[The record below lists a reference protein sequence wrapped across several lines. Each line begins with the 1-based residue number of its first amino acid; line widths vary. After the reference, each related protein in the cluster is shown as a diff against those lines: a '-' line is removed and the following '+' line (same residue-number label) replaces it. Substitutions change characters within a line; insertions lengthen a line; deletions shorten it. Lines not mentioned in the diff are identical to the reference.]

1 MTKKM
6 WDALPEVAMRSIQRE
21 AIEYVREFMQS
32 NTMYIASPESG
43 ANVAV
48 RVPSAMLLLTAA
60 FGEALH
66 QTVLETEHDD
76 NTIDE
81 LQEALIDYLNT
92 TATELRRDYG
102 EALDSAHREP
112 GLFERVRSGE
122 AESSTI
128 MRDAGL
134 VRDPDETTH

>member
-60 FGEALH
+60 FGEALQ